1 MKSIKCYYL
10 YQQNLIKN
18 IVIEEFLREK
28 SNYFISERKNT
39 NFWIISFPTFL
50 KNDFFKNKL
59 EKSIFYQLIQNKI
72 FKNNQ
77 EYSFFILTFN
87 KDFFLWIQLRIGE
100 FKYIQ
105 NKKVILSQN
114 FYKFKSLKKK
124 MLKIF
129 KIGRLKGRF
138 SIIQSK
144 NDFSLFQLAF
154 NEFYTN
160 IIIKNF

>member
-28 SNYFISERKNT
+28 SNYFISERKNA
-39 NFWIISFPTFL
+39 NFWIISFPIFL

-59 EKSIFYQLIQNKI
+59 EKSIFYQLIQNKV

-105 NKKVILSQN
+105 NKKVIISQN
-114 FYKFKSLKKK
+114 FYKFKSFKKK

-144 NDFSLFQLAF
+144 NDFSLFQSTS